1 MKHKVGDTVRIKSR
15 EWWDAQ
21 PKNEYGY
28 VNCGLCYFM
37 NEMVQYCGR
46 VTKIIKI
53 EGKEYFIN
61 IDYQRW
67 YWTDEMFED
76 DAMDAKTDA
85 LEAVRRAE
93 EELAKAK
100 KLLEQV
106 EKDPRIGKLNK
117 IWDDDDEPEIINCR
131 LGIVTTVVNGDEYNI
146 KTEIGSWRHARL
158 LTEEEKAKY
167 L

>member
-21 PKNEYGY
+21 PKNEKGNVIIGGVCFVEDMTEYCHKLATITY
-28 VNCGLCYFM
+28 ILHGLYLVDVDD
-37 NEMVQYCGR
+37 N
-46 VTKIIKI
+46 
-53 EGKEYFIN
+53 N
-61 IDYQRW
+61 
-67 YWTDEMFED
+67 WTWNDEMFEED
-76 DAMDAKTDA
+76 VMDAKTEA

-93 EELAKAK
+93 EELARAK

-106 EKDPRIGKLNK
+106 EKDQRVGKLCK
-117 IWDDDDEPEIINCR
+117 VWDGVEPNIEECGV
-131 LGIVTTVVNGDEYNI
+131 LVVTDVVQESYSPI
-146 KTEIGSWRHARL
+146 QTTLCEWEHARL